1 MDTSPSYQEL
11 KRERDTLLERLSQ
24 LEKENERLRHQLEQY
39 EPQDVSHETAES
51 AMKRLSL
58 QEKVTLFRS
67 LFRGREDVFA
77 RRWQNRTSGKSGYQ
91 PVCINEWKPQLCNK
105 RKFKCTEC
113 PNRQFAQLTDEDIYR
128 HLEGKALD
136 CRDVIGLYVLNE
148 DNTCHFICV
157 DFDDKNCE
165 HGFKFDVLAFVD
177 VCKSWNVPCSIE
189 RSRSGNGAH
198 VWVFFETAVTVV
210 KARRLGNAILTE
222 AMNRDGRITFKSYDR
237 LFPNQDYLPEGGFGN
252 LVALPLQ
259 GQARK
264 QGNSVFV
271 NEDFEPYSDQW
282 DYLLHV
288 KKLSEA
294 RCDEIL
300 QLNANVPSF
309 GNLSTTSE
317 NKPWETPSPPVIDK
331 NDFNGKLNIIKSN
344 TLYIPL
350 NSVSSKVVNHFKRVA
365 SFKNP
370 EFYSRQAMRFST
382 YNVPRIISCAEIV
395 DDYLVLP
402 RGCEDAILQFLEEK
416 FIKYEIIDKTNHG
429 SPISI
434 TFNGT
439 LRDEQREA
447 VKVLSNHSNGVLS
460 ATTAYGKT
468 IAAIGLIAQIKVNT
482 LILVHTKALLDQW
495 KQKLEEFLIIDQEQE
510 EKTNKR
516 GRKKKWSPIGTLSS
530 SGNSLQGIIDIAL
543 LQSCVTDGEVK
554 PLVKEYGM
562 VIIDECHHVSAVN
575 YERILKE
582 TTAARVYGV
591 TATPFRKDGHHPIMF
606 MQCGPIRYTADTHSQ
621 MSNQHFTRLLIPR
634 FTPFRDMTDDNASY
648 PEIIKQLAEDEFRNQ
663 LIVKDVCA
671 ALKKGRSPIVLTSL
685 RSHVDTL
692 VDMLRPHCP
701 NVITLVGSAPAKE
714 KRLKIELLQNIPD
727 DEPMTIVATGKYV
740 GEGFDCPRLDT
751 LFLALPVSWKGIIAQ
766 YAGRLHRDHESKE
779 EVRIYDYIDINV
791 PICEAMYRRRLKGY
805 ANVGYS
811 LKPEGLFADVIDE
824 NSVIYDGQSF
834 LSPFLRNLSQV
845 RRSIVISCPK
855 IKMRKQSQIMARL
868 LDLAM
873 QGIKI
878 AVFTREVNEHTELLT
893 RHGVNIVVK
902 EKLTL
907 NCAILDRSKLWYGSV
922 SILGYHNSDDNII
935 TFHNPEIATSLLE
948 QLNK

>member
-1 MDTSPSYQEL
+1 MNDTPSYQEL
-11 KRERDTLLERLSQ
+11 KREREFLLERLAQ

-39 EPQDVSHETAES
+39 EPHGVAHETDPP

-58 QEKVTLFRS
+58 QGKVTLFHS
-67 LFRGREDVFA
+67 LFKGREDVFA
-77 RRWQNRTSGKSGYQ
+77 RRWQSRTSEKSGYQ
-91 PVCINEWKPQLCNK
+91 PVCINEWKPQLCDK
-105 RKFKCTEC
+105 RKFRCAEC
-113 PNRQFAQLTDEDIYR
+113 PNRQFAPLTDEDIYC
-128 HLEGKALD
+128 HLEGKAID

-148 DNTCHFICV
+148 DNTCHFLCV

-165 HGFKFDVLAFVD
+165 HGYRFDVLAFVE
-177 VCKSWNVPCSIE
+177 VCKKWNVPCSIE

-198 VWVFFETAVTVV
+198 VWVFFETAVTAV

-237 LFPNQDYLPEGGFGN
+237 LFPNQDYLPEGGLGN

-271 NEDFEPYSDQW
+271 NEDFEPYLDQW
-282 DYLLHV
+282 GYLLHV
-288 KKLSEA
+288 EKLSEA

-317 NKPWETPSPPVIDK
+317 NKPWETPSPPVINK
-331 NDFNGKLNIIKSN
+331 NDFKGKLNIVKSN
-344 TLYIPL
+344 ALYIPL
-350 NSVSSKVVNHFKRVA
+350 NGVSAKVVNHFKRVA

-382 YNVPRIISCAEIV
+382 YNVPRIISCAVII

-416 FIKYEIIDKTNHG
+416 FIKYEIIYKVNHG

-439 LRDEQREA
+439 LRDEQQEA
-447 VKVLSNHSNGVLS
+447 LKVLSSHSNGVLS

-495 KQKLEEFLIIDQEQE
+495 KQKIEEFLIIDHEQE
-510 EKTNKR
+510 EKNNKR

-530 SGNSLQGIIDIAL
+530 NGNSLHGIIDIAL
-543 LQSCVTDGEVK
+543 LQSCVTEGEVK
-554 PLVKEYGM
+554 PFVKEYGM
-562 VIIDECHHVSAVN
+562 VIVDECHHVSAVN
-575 YERILKE
+575 YERVLKKSN
-582 TTAARVYGV
+582 AARVYGV
-591 TATPFRKDGHHPIMF
+591 TATPFRKDGHQPIMF
-606 MQCGPIRYTADTHSQ
+606 MQCGPIRFTADTHSQ

-634 FTPFRDMTDDNASY
+634 YTPFREVTDNKASY
-648 PEIIKQLAEDEFRNQ
+648 NNVIQQLAEDGFRNQ

-671 ALKKGRSPIVLTSL
+671 ALKEGRSPIVLTNL
-685 RSHVDTL
+685 KSHVETL
-692 VDMLRPHCP
+692 VEMLRPHCP
-701 NVITLVGSAPAKE
+701 NVITLVGSALAKE
-714 KRLKIELLQNIPD
+714 KRLKMELLQNISD
-727 DEPMTIVATGKYV
+727 DELMIIVATGKYV

-766 YAGRLHRDHESKE
+766 YAGRLHRDHRGKE

-834 LSPFLRNLSQV
+834 ISPFLRNLSQV
-845 RRSIVISCPK
+845 RRNIVIACPK
-855 IKMRKQSQIMARL
+855 IKMRKQLQIMARI
-868 LDLAM
+868 LDMVM

-878 AVFTREVNEHTELLT
+878 AVFTREVNEHTELLSM
-893 RHGVNIVVK
+893 HGANVVIK

-922 SILGYHNSDDNII
+922 NILGYHNADDNII

>member
-11 KRERDTLLERLSQ
+11 KRERDLLLERLSQ

-39 EPQDVSHETAES
+39 EPHDVAHETAES

-58 QEKVTLFRS
+58 REKVTLFRS
-67 LFRGREDVFA
+67 LFKGREDVFA
-77 RRWQNRTSGKSGYQ
+77 RRWQSRTSEKSGYQ
-91 PVCINEWKPQLCNK
+91 PVCANEWKPQLCDK
-105 RKFKCTEC
+105 RKFKCAEC

-136 CRDVIGLYVLNE
+136 CRDVIGLYVLNK
-148 DNTCHFICV
+148 DNTCHFLCV

-165 HGFKFDVLAFVD
+165 HGYRFDVLAYVK
-177 VCKSWNVPCSIE
+177 VCKNWSVPYSIE

-198 VWVFFETAVTVV
+198 VWVFFETAVTAV

-237 LFPNQDYLPEGGFGN
+237 LFPNQDYLPDGGFGN

-271 NEDFEPYSDQW
+271 NEDFEPHPDQW

-288 KKLSEA
+288 VKLSETQ
-294 RCDEIL
+294 CDEIL

-331 NDFNGKLNIIKSN
+331 NDFGHSLSIIKSN
-344 TLYIPL
+344 ALYIPL
-350 NSVSSKVVNHFKRVA
+350 NGLSAKVVNHFKRVA

-382 YNVPRIISCAEIV
+382 YNVPRIISCAEII

-402 RGCEDAILQFLEEK
+402 RGCEDAILQFPEEK

-468 IAAIGLIAQIKVNT
+468 IAAIGLIAQLKVNT

-495 KQKLEEFLIIDQEQE
+495 KQKLEEFLIIDHEQE
-510 EKTNKR
+510 EKPNKR

-530 SGNSLQGIIDIAL
+530 SGNSLHGMIDIAL

-554 PLVKEYGM
+554 PFVKEYGM

-575 YERILKE
+575 YERVLKE

-606 MQCGPIRYTADTHSQ
+606 MQCGSIRYIADTHSQ
-621 MSNQHFTRLLIPR
+621 MANQHFTRLLIPR
-634 FTPFRDMTDDNASY
+634 FTPFRETTDNNASY

-663 LIVKDVCA
+663 LIVNDVCA
-671 ALKKGRSPIVLTSL
+671 AIKEGRSPIVLTSL

-692 VDMLRPHCP
+692 VDMLSPHCL

-714 KRLKIELLQNIPD
+714 KRLKMELLQNIPD
-727 DEPMTIVATGKYV
+727 DELMIIVATGKYV
-740 GEGFDCPRLDT
+740 GEGFDCARLDT

-766 YAGRLHRDHESKE
+766 YAGRLHRDHEGKE

-824 NSVIYDGQSF
+824 SSVIYDGQSF

-845 RRSIVISCPK
+845 KRSIVIACPK

-873 QGIKI
+873 QGIMI
-878 AVFTREVNEHTELLT
+878 AVFTREVNEHTELLSM
-893 RHGVNIVVK
+893 HGVNVVIK

-935 TFHNPEIATSLLE
+935 TFDNPEIATSLLE